1 MNCPHCGHTR
11 TKVTDSRD
19 WDQAIR
25 RRRQCLAC
33 DQRYTTLERAELGA
47 LLVVKK
53 NGNRQEFDREKVLI
67 GVRKACQK
75 RPIPSDRMEALI
87 DSVEQAVQAQGKTEV
102 PVSLIGELVM
112 GQLREL
118 DHLAYL
124 RFASVYRSFSTVDDL
139 KNELAALEEG
149 WQRPDVP
156 EQQMPLLP
164 DSGLRRGQAKLLRVR
179 RATHSREIP
188 QVRS

>member
-1 MNCPHCGHTR
+1 MNCPHCGYTR

-53 NGNRQEFDREKVLI
+53 NGNRQEFDREKMLT

-75 RPIPSDRMEALI
+75 RPIPSDRMETLI
-87 DSVEQAVQAQGKTEV
+87 DNVEEAVQAQGRTEV
-102 PVSLIGELVM
+102 PASFIGELVM

-164 DSGLRRGQAKLLRVR
+164 DSGPRRGQAKLLRVR
-179 RATHSREIP
+179 RSTHSRVMP